1 MSLAHWFVVGQV
13 LALLP
18 AMPEGTEVRILS
30 ADLFT
35 VYASARVQAGR
46 LQFNEFPP
54 VGTIV
59 RVLIFPPDPS
69 PEDRAAALSGAT
81 ALQGRVTQTP
91 DGPDILLTD
100 AGDPE
105 PVSLREVLQ
114 DERGIVLELPLGGDR

>member
-18 AMPEGTEVRILS
+18 AMPDGTEVRILS

-35 VYASARVQAGR
+35 VYASARVQAGHLR
-46 LQFNEFPP
+46 FNELPP

-69 PEDRAAALSGAT
+69 PEDRAAVLSGAT
-81 ALQGRVTQTP
+81 ALQGRVTQTA

-100 AGDPE
+100 AVDPE
-105 PVSLREVLQ
+105 PVSLREVLRE
-114 DERGIVLELPLGGDR
+114 ERGIILELPPGGER